1 MKIVI
6 NPFDAKSIAR
16 AEKLV
21 REYKKDFEVKETEFV
36 RRLAEIGVSVA
47 SAGFATAD
55 YDGVNDVVVSLQKT
69 ENGYNVVASGK
80 TVGFIEFGTGVKYP
94 EWADGGNVSG
104 NPYTP
109 PPHGSYGKGQGKNP
123 WGWWF
128 RGSDGAVAQHTY
140 GNHPAEA
147 MLTARN
153 QMIEQVTAIAREVWR

>member
-6 NPFDAKSIAR
+6 NPFDKKSIAS
-16 AEKLV
+16 AEKMV
-21 REYKKDFEVKETEFV
+21 RQYLKDFEAKEAEFV

-47 SAGFATAD
+47 SAGFSTAD
-55 YDGVNDVVVSLQKT
+55 YDGVNDVVVSLEKT
-69 ENGYNVVASGK
+69 ANGYAVVASGK
-80 TVGFIEFGTGVKYP
+80 TVGFIEFGTGVRYP
-94 EWADGGNVSG
+94 EWDGTDTG
-104 NPYTP
+104 YTP

-128 RGSDGAVAQHTY
+128 KGSDGAAAQHTY
-140 GNHPAEA
+140 GNPPAEA

>member
-6 NPFDAKSIAR
+6 DPFDKKSIAR
-16 AEKLV
+16 AEKMV
-21 REYKKDFEVKETEFV
+21 QQYKKDFEVKEREFC

-47 SAGFATAD
+47 QAGFTTAD
-55 YDGVNDVVVSLQKT
+55 YDGVKDVVVSMEKT
-69 ENGYNVVASGK
+69 TNGYAVVASGE
-80 TVGFIEFGTGVKYP
+80 TVGFIEFGTGVRYP
-94 EWADGGNVSG
+94 EWDSSG
-104 NPYTP
+104 MEYTP

-128 RGSDGAVAQHTY
+128 RGSDGAMARHTY
-140 GNHPAEA
+140 GNMPAEA

>member
-1 MKIVI
+1 MRIVI
-6 NPFDAKSIAR
+6 NPFDPKSIAQ

-21 REYKKDFEVKETEFV
+21 RQYKTDFEKKEQEFV
-36 RRLAEIGVSVA
+36 RRLAEIGVSIA

-69 ENGYNVVASGK
+69 ENGYAVVASGK
-80 TVGFIEFGTGVKYP
+80 TVGFIEFGTGVRYP
-94 EWADGGNVSG
+94 EWDGSDVE
-104 NPYTP
+104 YTP

-128 RGSDGAVAQHTY
+128 RGSEGAVARHTY
-140 GNHPAEA
+140 GNQPAEA

-153 QMIEQVTAIAREVWR
+153 QMIEQVTAIAREVFRS